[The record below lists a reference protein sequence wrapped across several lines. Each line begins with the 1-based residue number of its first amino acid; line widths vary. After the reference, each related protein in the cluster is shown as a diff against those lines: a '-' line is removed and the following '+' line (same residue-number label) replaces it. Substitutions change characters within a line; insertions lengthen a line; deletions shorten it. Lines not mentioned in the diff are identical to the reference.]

1 VLAFALTGANTTTK
15 NTSTAK
21 AVLNRCARL
30 ISQLKDA
37 HDLVLLSL
45 GLLVEQLQGN
55 LSVENAR
62 FNICQYPLLGERINT
77 GSSSS
82 QCFNK
87 IL

>member
-1 VLAFALTGANTTTK
+1 LRGTNGGYVEFAPDAGK
-15 NTSTAK
+15 
-21 AVLNRCARL
+21 VFGRCP
-30 ISQLKDA
+30 QCDF
-37 HDLVLLSL
+37 SL